1 MTVKICVSIMPKNLA
16 EALNLIEKCEK
27 HGADFI
33 EVRLDRLTN
42 FKGLSEIAECTE
54 TPLIA
59 TIRPSKSGGK
69 FSGEEEERV
78 KILLDAASS
87 GFKYADVELDLSEL
101 KMVVENLRAMGVK
114 PIISFHDFERTPESG
129 ELQRILKSEV
139 EAGAD
144 VCKIVTTAQSLRDNL
159 TLLQFLHDEGGKAK
173 IVCFAMGPLGKPSR
187 LLSPIYGGY
196 FTIASLERGMETAAG
211 QMTIEEMKAAYR
223 ALGVM

>member
-1 MTVKICVSIMPKNLA
+1 LTVKICVSIMPKNLT
-16 EALNLIEKCEK
+16 EALKLIEGCER

-33 EVRLDRLTN
+33 EVRLDCLTN
-42 FKGLSEIAECTE
+42 FKGLSEIAGCTE

-59 TIRPSKSGGK
+59 TIRPSKCSGK
-69 FSGEEEERV
+69 FSGKEEERM
-78 KILLDAASS
+78 KILLDAVSS
-87 GFKYADVELDLSEL
+87 GFEYADVELDFSGL
-101 KMVVENLRAMGVK
+101 KIVVENLRALGVK
-114 PIISFHDFERTPESG
+114 PILSFHNFEKTPKSG
-129 ELQRILKSEV
+129 ELRRILEGEI

-144 VCKIVTTAQSLRDNL
+144 VCKIVTTAQSLQDNL
-159 TLLQFLHDEGGKAK
+159 TLLQFLYDEGGKAK

-211 QMTIEEMKAAYR
+211 QMTIEEMKAAYK

>member
-1 MTVKICVSIMPKNLA
+1 MPKNLT
-16 EALNLIEKCEK
+16 EALNLIEKCER

-33 EVRLDRLTN
+33 EVRLDCLIDL
-42 FKGLSEIAECTE
+42 KGLNEIAGCTR

-59 TIRPSKSGGK
+59 TIRPSKCGGK
-69 FSGEEEERV
+69 FSGEDEERV
-78 KILLDAASS
+78 EILLDVASG
-87 GFKYADVELDLSEL
+87 GFEYADVELDLSGL
-101 KMVVENLRAMGVK
+101 KIVVENLRAWGIK
-114 PIISFHDFERTPESG
+114 PIISFHDFEGTPESG
-129 ELQRILKSEV
+129 ELRRILKSEI

-159 TLLQFLHDEGGKAK
+159 TLLQFLYDESGKAR

-196 FTIASLERGMETAAG
+196 FTIASLERGMETATG
-211 QMTIEEMKAAYR
+211 QMTIEEMKAAYK

>member
-1 MTVKICVSIMPKNLA
+1 LTVKICVSIMPKNLT
-16 EALNLIEKCEK
+16 EALNLIEKCER

-33 EVRLDRLTN
+33 EVRLDCLTDL
-42 FKGLSEIAECTE
+42 KGLKEIAGCTR

-59 TIRPSKSGGK
+59 TIRPSKCGGK
-69 FSGEEEERV
+69 FSGEDEERV
-78 KILLDAASS
+78 EILLDVASG
-87 GFKYADVELDLSEL
+87 GFEYADVELDLSGL
-101 KMVVENLRAMGVK
+101 KIVVENLRAWGIK
-114 PIISFHDFERTPESG
+114 PIISFHDFEGTPESG
-129 ELQRILKSEV
+129 ELRRILKSEI

-159 TLLQFLHDEGGKAK
+159 TLLQFLYDESGKAR

-196 FTIASLERGMETAAG
+196 FTIASLERGMETATG
-211 QMTIEEMKAAYR
+211 QMTIEEMKAAYK